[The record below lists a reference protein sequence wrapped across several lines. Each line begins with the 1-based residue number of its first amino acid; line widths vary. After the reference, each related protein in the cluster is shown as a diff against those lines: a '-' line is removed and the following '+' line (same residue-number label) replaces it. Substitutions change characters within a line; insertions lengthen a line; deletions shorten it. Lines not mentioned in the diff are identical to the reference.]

1 MKKNFFLLV
10 QISVIYLLFFS
21 VSLADIQ
28 KKLIN
33 KITATKT
40 LSFNFKQKIEG
51 EEENGTCY
59 IKYPLLMK
67 CDYKNLKQ
75 KSIISNGRTVAIIKK
90 KYKKIYY
97 YPLKKTPLFIILQ
110 KNEILN
116 LVKNNK
122 PNKKNLNKIEFK
134 FEDKKLNNLKIFFD
148 KKSLK
153 FTGWET
159 IDAYSNNVEF
169 IITNVKENEVI
180 NDSFF
185 KIPKESEL

>member
-1 MKKNFFLLV
+1 LKKNFFLLV

>member
-97 YPLKKTPLFIILQ
+97 YPLKKTPLFVILQ